1 MGLRRARR
9 AHAPDGPAWNLSL
22 GLSRRP
28 FNRGCACWR
37 LGFSPYGDAWREESS
52 RGLRGGVEVPMFA
65 GLPSSGLRAVH
76 GVGRH
81 AKAQF
86 RILKNQGS
94 AS

>member
-9 AHAPDGPAWNLSL
+9 AHAPDGPAWNLKPGAFAAAIQQ
-22 GLSRRP
+22 GLCMLVI
-28 FNRGCACWR
+28 G
-37 LGFSPYGDAWREESS
+37 LSPYGDAWREESS

-65 GLPSSGLRAVH
+65 GLPSSGLRTVH

-81 AKAQF
+81 AKARF